1 MEKTFSSLRSFVD
14 VGGKSKFCVDCGNM
28 ATQEAYSMKI
38 WLILKERNTVHM
50 CRKEVKYPLLKD
62 HLSELGNYF
71 NFYI

>member
-50 CRKEVKYPLLKD
+50 CRKEVK
-62 HLSELGNYF
+62 
-71 NFYI
+71 

>member
-1 MEKTFSSLRSFVD
+1 
-14 VGGKSKFCVDCGNM
+14 M
-28 ATQEAYSMKI
+28 ASQEAYSVKI
-38 WLILKERNTVHM
+38 WLILIERIQGHM